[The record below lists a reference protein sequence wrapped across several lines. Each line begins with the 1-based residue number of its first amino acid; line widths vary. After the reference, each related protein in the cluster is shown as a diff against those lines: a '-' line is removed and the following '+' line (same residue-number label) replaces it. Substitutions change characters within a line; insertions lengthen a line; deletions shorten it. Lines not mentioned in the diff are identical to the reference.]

1 MRLARASEIHIP
13 QILPRTLQL
22 VTVPERSKRPGS
34 TLSLGLLRSS
44 IDQAQLTCCEPTN
57 TPSHSLLPRAL
68 SYHRYTLATEK
79 AGTEKGRGSSW
90 PSFLPQLSPE
100 SQRGY
105 SNPHPYLRLRFS
117 FTHLPAFP
125 KESCSAL
132 CPRLPQVLLSV
143 LHPEGRP
150 YLPSHSSPRWAWLT
164 AWAWPTSF
172 QETTGDG
179 SLTNGMWN

>member
-1 MRLARASEIHIP
+1 MRLARTSEIHIP

-34 TLSLGLLRSS
+34 TFSLGLLRSS
-44 IDQAQLTCCEPTN
+44 IDQAQLTCCESTN
-57 TPSHSLLPRAL
+57 TPSHSLLPPIH
-68 SYHRYTLATEK
+68 SCYS
-79 AGTEKGRGSSW
+79 KGRDRRRKGLLLAQFSTSAEV
-90 PSFLPQLSPE
+90 SMSPE

-125 KESCSAL
+125 TESCSAL